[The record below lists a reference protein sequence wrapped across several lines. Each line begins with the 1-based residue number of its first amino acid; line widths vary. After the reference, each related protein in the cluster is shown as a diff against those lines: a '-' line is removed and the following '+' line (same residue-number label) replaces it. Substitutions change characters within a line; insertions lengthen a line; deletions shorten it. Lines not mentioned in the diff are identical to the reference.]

1 MVLRHCGRSVT
12 FQDDLKIGSKAE
24 DDLLEKLRQAFP
36 LAFRAEGLHPD
47 FDIEIPELKKTIE
60 LKFDPCSQDTGNIV
74 IEYFHNKP
82 SAFSVSQA
90 DYWVIDTGEEV
101 LWLTRERILECILS
115 WELNPVN
122 IHGAGDRYS
131 KWVFL
136 IPLKLLREYKND

>member
-1 MVLRHCGRSVT
+1 MT

-47 FDIEIPELKKTIE
+47 FDINIPELDKTVE
-60 LKFDPCSQDTGNIV
+60 VKFDPRSQDTGNIV

-101 LWLTRERILECILS
+101 LWFTRDAILACILT
-115 WELNPVN
+115 EGMHPVK
-122 IHGAGDRYS
+122 IHGAGDRFS

-136 IPLKLLREYKND
+136 VPLKLLRKYKNDSN